1 MWTECS
7 GRFTTKREPKWCK
20 YRKSWT
26 MTYVQTYEMSTY
38 IYHKYYYNIS
48 SSSTV
53 LEIYLDVHLHSSYI
67 HYTWMIWIL
76 LMFQMYCFSLNQ
88 QGGCGR
94 RCSRVVKAT
103 GGVGGF
109 QNKKSMAKHFG
120 IWGVKI
126 DWSSSRFISD
136 FVFEGK
142 KVTHSPRVFV
152 SLPKCCTSLVH
163 QPHHDVTADVDCRR
177 NNDQFHLGEF

>member
-26 MTYVQTYEMSTY
+26 MTYVQTYDMSTY
-38 IYHKYYYNIS
+38 IYHKYYHNIS

-88 QGGCGR
+88 QGGSGR

-109 QNKKSMAKHFG
+109 SEREIYGETFWDLGCEDRLIKFK
-120 IWGVKI
+120 VYL
-126 DWSSSRFISD
+126 RFC
-136 FVFEGK
+136 VWGK
-142 KVTHSPRVFV
+142 KGHAFARVFV
-152 SLPKCCTSLVH
+152 SLSKCCTSLVH
-163 QPHHDVTADVDCRR
+163 QPHDDVTADVDCRR
-177 NNDQFHLGEF
+177 KNDQFHLGEF